1 MKRLSAYLLLSFFSE
16 ADFEEREEL
25 EELELPEADF
35 DILLLLPQAGEAQF
49 WEVKNNT
56 VSER

>member
-35 DILLLLPQAGEAQF
+35 DILLLLPQDMIF
-49 WEVKNNT
+49 LLK
-56 VSER
+56 

>member
-25 EELELPEADF
+25 EELELPEADY
-35 DILLLLPQAGEAQF
+35 DILLLLPQAMIF
-49 WEVKNNT
+49 LLK
-56 VSER
+56 

>member
-16 ADFEEREEL
+16 ADFEEL

-35 DILLLLPQAGEAQF
+35 DILLLLPQAMIF
-49 WEVKNNT
+49 LLK
-56 VSER
+56 

>member
-16 ADFEEREEL
+16 ADVEEREEL

-35 DILLLLPQAGEAQF
+35 DIFAIVTTSHDISP
-49 WEVKNNT
+49 
-56 VSER
+56 